1 MTGPPT
7 AGQGQLATAG
17 GRGGP
22 RVGRYGVHVEALDA
36 IGADALEPRLGVDL
50 VVIDEIGK
58 MECMAA
64 AFVRAARRALSGP
77 VPVLG
82 SVALIGAGFI
92 AEAKRLP
99 GVEVI
104 QLTRDDRDR
113 LVAWV
118 TERLRAVQ
126 AGFGPDRRGSG
137 GFPEAP

>member
-1 MTGPPT
+1 
-7 AGQGQLATAG
+7 
-17 GRGGP
+17 
-22 RVGRYGVHVEALDA
+22 
-36 IGADALEPRLGVDL
+36 
-50 VVIDEIGK
+50 VIDEIGK

-64 AFVRAARRALSGP
+64 AFVRAARRALTGP

-82 SVALIGAGFI
+82 SVALVGAGFI

-118 TERLRAVQ
+118 AERLRSAW
-126 AGFGPDRRGSG
+126 ADFGADRRGSG